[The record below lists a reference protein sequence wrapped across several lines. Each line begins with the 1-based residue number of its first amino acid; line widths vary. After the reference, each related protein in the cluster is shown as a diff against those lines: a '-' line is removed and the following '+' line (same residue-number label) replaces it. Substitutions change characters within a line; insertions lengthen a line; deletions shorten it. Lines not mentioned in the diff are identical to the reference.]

1 MTADE
6 LRAKFEHYRDVFKG
20 TDAGSKYDAA
30 SAMLADIS
38 EFLGEHVESIDV
50 WPITMVMAEYAK
62 IGEGNAPDFLKAA
75 KKTGGRA
82 RDPLKNMNDA
92 NLVAAVQVL
101 HNDGKSLAE
110 SFEYVAARSWL
121 NVDQLRQLR
130 KDFRRDRRLKEAKDY
145 IFEQSQLQFP
155 GGFAVKHVSALLVIA
170 NQSHESA
177 KTGSNLED

>member
-1 MTADE
+1 MTPDE
-6 LRAKFEHYRDVFKG
+6 LRAKFEHYRDIFKG

-92 NLVAAVQVL
+92 TLVAAVQVL

-110 SFEYVAARSWL
+110 AFEYVAAPSL
-121 NVDQLRQLR
+121 
-130 KDFRRDRRLKEAKDY
+130 
-145 IFEQSQLQFP
+145 
-155 GGFAVKHVSALLVIA
+155 
-170 NQSHESA
+170 
-177 KTGSNLED
+177 